1 MHLGLKLK
9 ILRLSKGIT
18 QEELADQVN
27 KTRPL
32 ISNIEQKG
40 KVSYQTL
47 RDICKVLGVSAD
59 EIMSELSEPRG
70 YYQSLHSQKQNDS
83 ITQMQKEIEQ
93 LQLLVNSQQEI
104 IYFLKEKLQ
113 ALEQKTTQLKRK

>member
-18 QEELADQVN
+18 QEELADQVH

-40 KVSYQTL
+40 KVGYQTL
-47 RDICKVLGVSAD
+47 RDICKVLGVSPD
-59 EIMSELSEPRG
+59 EIMNEMNEPRE
-70 YYQSLHSQKQNDS
+70 YYEPLRPHKQNES
-83 ITQMQKEIEQ
+83 IVQFQKEIEQ
-93 LQLLVNSQQEI
+93 LQLLVKSQYEVIQ
-104 IYFLKEKLQ
+104 FLKEKLQ
-113 ALEQKTTQLKRK
+113 SLEQKTSKKK

>member
-18 QEELADQVN
+18 QEELADQIH

-40 KVSYQTL
+40 KVGHQTL
-47 RDICKVLGVSAD
+47 RDICKVLGVSPD
-59 EIMSELSEPRG
+59 EIMNEMNEPRA
-70 YYQSLHSQKQNDS
+70 YYQPLQSQKQNES
-83 ITQMQKEIEQ
+83 IVQFQKEIEQ
-93 LQLLVNSQQEI
+93 LQLLVKSQQEVI
-104 IYFLKEKLQ
+104 QFLKEKLQ
-113 ALEQKTTQLKRK
+113 AIKQRTSKRK